1 MELPI
6 VPSCALD
13 AAGMDRQRERYRAAG
28 AGARVLERSARRLSV
43 QVAPGAAEGIPEL
56 VEIERSCCSFF
67 QIEWAPDERLLSVA
81 VTEGRDEPALDAI
94 VHALG
99 IEAPPT

>member
-13 AAGMDRQRERYRAAG
+13 AEGMTRQRERYRAAG
-28 AGARVLERSARRLSV
+28 ADARVLERSARRLSI
-43 QVAPGAAEGIPEL
+43 QVAPGAAEVVPDL

-67 QIEWAPDERLLSVA
+67 QIDWAPAERLLSVA
-81 VTEGRDEPALDAI
+81 VAEGRDEPALEAI
-94 VHALG
+94 AHALG
-99 IEAPPT
+99 I